1 MITIQE
7 WKYLSLEVR
16 GENQSLAMRIIA
28 FICISL
34 ASYLLPLTSVSQTLT
49 GSAPSHVS
57 VGEQFRLTYTVNTQN
72 ATDFRAG
79 DIPGELEV
87 LIGPNRSMQSS
98 YQMINGH
105 TSSSSSITYTYIVSA
120 TKNGSFT
127 IPPAHIVVGGK
138 TIASN
143 ALNIKVSGSPQ
154 AGAGSSGSPRQHRQ
168 NEQGEIRDAG
178 SQISG
183 SDLFIK
189 VSANKKRVYEQ
200 EPILLTY
207 KVYTL
212 VGLTSLRGDMPDLKS
227 FYTQE
232 VSLPSQKSFSIET
245 FNGRPYRTT
254 TWSQYVMFPQMTG
267 KLQIPSITFEGIVVQ
282 QNRNIDPFE
291 AFFNGGSGYIEVKK
305 KIIAPGIDIE
315 VDPLPERPAGFSGGV
330 GHFTV
335 SASLSKTETKA
346 NDPVSVRITVSGTG
360 NLKLV
365 KQPQIELPKDF
376 DKYEPKVTDKT
387 KLTTAG
393 IEGSMIYDIL
403 IVPRHQGHYEIPP
416 VSLTYFDTTT
426 KSYKTVTSEPLTLD
440 VAKGS
445 GPGAMSDYSGQQDLQ
460 ELSRDIRYIKTG
472 DARQQGIDEFFFGST
487 AYWVTL
493 AIMALVFISLFV
505 IFRQRAI
512 ENANVTKR
520 RAGKANK
527 VATKRLKK
535 ASKLMA
541 DNKPGEFYDEVLRAL
556 WGYVGDKLNIPVEQ
570 LSHDNISQR
579 LSERG
584 VGEETIAQFIGAL
597 DECEFERYAP
607 GDPKGNMNKVY
618 EKAMMAIEQIEG
630 TMKKRKVE
638 SGKSKE
644 NTFVRL
650 VLLVIIP
657 LSTFLFPLSTYAVT
671 KAEADS
677 AYAHGQYQQA
687 IAQYEALL
695 KQGASADLYYNL
707 GNAYYRTENIP
718 EAVLNYERALLLSPG
733 DRDIRFNLQIARSKT
748 FDKIVP
754 ESEMFFVTWYRS
766 LVSTMS
772 VDGWARTAL
781 VALALTII
789 LLLVYLFSERIWL
802 RKAGFFGGVALL
814 VLFVGANIFAW
825 QQKKDLLNRKGA
837 IIFAPAVT
845 VKSTPAANGTDL
857 FILHEGTKVVITDG
871 SMKEWKEIRLA
882 DGKEGWIESKHIR
895 VI

>member
-1 MITIQE
+1 MVI
-7 WKYLSLEVR
+7 
-16 GENQSLAMRIIA
+16 
-28 FICISL
+28 
-34 ASYLLPLTSVSQTLT
+34 SVSLFHLFALSPIYAQTLT
-49 GSAPSHVS
+49 GSAPSHVA

-72 ATDFRAG
+72 VSDFRAG
-79 DIPGELEV
+79 DIPDELEV

-105 TSSSSSITYTYIVSA
+105 TSSSSSITYTYIVCA
-120 TKNGSFT
+120 TKNGTFT
-127 IPPAHIVVGGK
+127 IPAAHVVVGGK

-143 ALNIKVSGSPQ
+143 ALTIKVSGTAQSNS
-154 AGAGSSGSPRQHRQ
+154 GGSSRQHRQ
-168 NEQGEIRDAG
+168 NEAEEIRDAG
-178 SQISG
+178 SQIAG

-232 VSLPSQKSFSIET
+232 VSLPTQKSFSVET
-245 FNGRPYRTT
+245 FNGRPYKTT

-305 KIIAPGIDIE
+305 KIVAPGIDIQ

-330 GHFTV
+330 GHFSV
-335 SASLSKTETKA
+335 SASLNKTETKA
-346 NDPVSVRITVSGTG
+346 NDPVTLRITISGSG
-360 NLKLV
+360 NLKLI
-365 KQPQIELPKDF
+365 KQPQVELPKDF

-387 KLTTAG
+387 KLTSAG
-393 IEGSMIYDIL
+393 IEGSMVYDIL
-403 IVPRHQGHYEIPP
+403 IVPRHQGHYELPP
-416 VSLTYFDTTT
+416 VSLTYFDTTAKT
-426 KSYKTVTSEPLTLD
+426 YKTVTSEPLVLD

-445 GPGAMSDYSGQQDLQ
+445 GPSAMTDFSGQQDLQ

-472 DARQQGIDEFFFGST
+472 DVRQQGIDEFFFGSV
-487 AYWVTL
+487 AYWITL
-493 AIMALVFISLFV
+493 AVMALVFISLFV

-512 ENANVTKR
+512 ENANITKR

-535 ASKLMA
+535 ASKLMEE
-541 DNKPGEFYDEVLRAL
+541 NKPGEFYDEVLRAL

-579 LSERG
+579 LSDRY

-618 EKAMMAIEQIEG
+618 EKAMTAIEQIEG
-630 TMKKRKVE
+630 TMKKI
-638 SGKSKE
+638 GKRSE
-644 NTFVRL
+644 VRGERIPHTRIL
-650 VLLVIIP
+650 LLYVLFFTSYLLP
-657 LSTFLFPLSTYAVT
+657 LTSHAVT

-677 AYAHGQYQQA
+677 AYIRGQFQQA
-687 IAQYEALL
+687 ISDYEELL

-766 LVSTMS
+766 LVSMMS

-789 LLLVYLFSERIWL
+789 LLLVYLFSEKMWL
-802 RKAGFFGGVALL
+802 RKTGFFGGVALL
-814 VLFVGANIFAW
+814 MLFMVANIFAW
-825 QQKKDLLNRKGA
+825 QQKQELLHRKGA

-857 FILHEGTKVVITDG
+857 FILHEGTKVDITDG
-871 SMKEWKEIRLA
+871 SMKDWKEIRIA
-882 DGKEGWIESKHIR
+882 DGKEGWIESKYIR

>member
-1 MITIQE
+1 MISRIFDKVQRLVKWFLPFYLFTFLP
-7 WKYLSLEVR
+7 LSL
-16 GENQSLAMRIIA
+16 L
-28 FICISL
+28 
-34 ASYLLPLTSVSQTLT
+34 SQTLT

-105 TSSSSSITYTYIVSA
+105 TSSSSSITYTYIVCA

-127 IPPAHIVVGGK
+127 IPPAHVVVGGK

-143 ALNIKVSGSPQ
+143 VLNIKVSGSPQ
-154 AGAGSSGSPRQHRQ
+154 SSSGSGGSSRQRRQ
-168 NEQGEIRDAG
+168 DEQGEIRDAG

-232 VSLPSQKSFSIET
+232 VSLPTQKSFSIET

-305 KIIAPGIDIE
+305 KIIAPSIDIE
-315 VDPLPERPAGFSGGV
+315 VVPLPERPAGFSGGV

-346 NDPVSVRITVSGTG
+346 NDPVSVRITVSGKG

-426 KSYKTVTSEPLTLD
+426 KSYKTVTSGPLKLD

-445 GPGAMSDYSGQQDLQ
+445 GPGSMSDYSGQQDLQ

-472 DARQQGIDEFFFGST
+472 DVRQQGIDEFFFGST
-487 AYWVTL
+487 AYWITL
-493 AIMALVFISLFV
+493 AIMALVFITLFV

-527 VATKRLKK
+527 VATKRLKE

-579 LSERG
+579 LSDRG

-618 EKAMMAIEQIEG
+618 EKAMTAIEQIEG

-644 NTFVRL
+644 NTFIRMI
-650 VLLVIIP
+650 LLAVIS
-657 LSTFLFPLSTYAVT
+657 LSSFLFPLSSHAVT

-677 AYAHGQYQQA
+677 SYIRGQYQQA
-687 IAQYEALL
+687 ITQYEALL

-766 LVSTMS
+766 LVSMLS

-781 VALALTII
+781 ISLALTII